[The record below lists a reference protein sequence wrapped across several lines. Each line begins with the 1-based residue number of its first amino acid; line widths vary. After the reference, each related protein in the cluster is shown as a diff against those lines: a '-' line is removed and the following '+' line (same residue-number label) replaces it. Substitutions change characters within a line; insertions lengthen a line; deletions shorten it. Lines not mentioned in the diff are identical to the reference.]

1 MMILEE
7 KAVQFG
13 IGLPAQSR
21 YTHDRSVCLS
31 VRQNRPQASAFF
43 ASLASYVLQAGLCP
57 ASTSSWPPL
66 CACRRQGMAADAAPA
81 LA

>member
-1 MMILEE
+1 MMIRK

-13 IGLPAQSR
+13 IGLPSPV
-21 YTHDRSVCLS
+21 THTIDSLS
-31 VRQNRPQASAFF
+31 VGPSGKI
-43 ASLASYVLQAGLCP
+43 GLHGCCRRL
-57 ASTSSWPPL
+57 SSWPPL